1 MNNLILPFAFCSLL
15 LLLAQICPAPSFFTK
30 FFKNISLSGGLG
42 YLGNL
47 VYLSSNNLDISESN
61 QLYCMIQTI
70 CYIILAIFSEDKQ
83 TTIIVETKNSN
94 NKEEI
99 RT

>member
-30 FFKNISLSGGLG
+30 FFKNISLCCGIA

-47 VYLSSNNLDISESN
+47 VALNGRNFGVEYSDRIYYIA
-61 QLYCMIQTI
+61 QVI
-70 CYIILAIFSEDKQ
+70 CYIFLIIFSEDKQ

-99 RT
+99 RV